1 MIRQLLADIRIAR
14 RMLARD
20 WRSGELYILAVA
32 LIIATASV
40 SSVGFFVER
49 VQKAMDQQASEL
61 LAADLVVGSTRPVAA
76 EYTDEARRLNLKLAQ
91 VMSFRSVVMSTV
103 APQLVEVKAVSNN
116 YPLRGRI
123 KIASIPFSEV
133 SDTVTHGPPPGE
145 VWVEE
150 SLLHRLSLSVGNT
163 VMLGARTLRISHIL
177 VYEPDRG
184 GDMFNIAPRVLMHTD
199 DVAETGLLGPGAR
212 VNYRLL
218 LAGQPAS
225 VLDYRHWFAR
235 QKERGRTEGLRLLS
249 ARDGRPEIRT
259 ALERARHF
267 LGLAALVS
275 VFLAGV
281 AIATTTR
288 RFIQRHLD
296 TSAILRCVGATQA
309 RILRLFF
316 AEMLYL
322 ALLATSVGCLLG
334 FAAQFVISLI
344 LGRLFLL
351 QLPAT
356 GFNAIAMGYATG
368 IILLL
373 GFALPPLLAL
383 KQVSPLRVLRR
394 DLSMASVQGRVVY
407 AGVLLS
413 LIALLYL
420 QTGQMALVAW
430 VLLGMSASVVLLGLC
445 AYALVIGLR
454 RSRHLG
460 GVGWRFGLANIA
472 RRPLISVVQIVA
484 LGIGLMVMLT
494 LSIVRL
500 DLLDGWQASLPDNAP
515 NHFLINIQTTQV
527 DGIKQYLSKYE
538 LSQVELYPMVRARLR
553 RINGIEV
560 SPDEYPDGRARHL
573 LTREFNLSWAEQMQ
587 SDNRLTSGRWWSAAD
602 RGKPWISLEQGLA
615 DTLGI
620 KLHDSLTFNVNG
632 VEQTFTVESLRTVEW
647 DSFNVNFFT
656 IVNPGNLDPESASWV
671 TSVYISPEQKRL
683 LSQLVLLY
691 PNLTIIDI
699 AAILDQVRAVIDR
712 VTLAV
717 EFIFIFTIIAG
728 VVVLLAA
735 IQASHDERRFEGA
748 VLRTLGASRRILLA
762 GLGSEFLVLGIIAGL
777 LAGVSASGV
786 SWILATRIFHF
797 SFHFDPYV
805 IIAGLV
811 IGPGIVGIAGLLG
824 TRSVLSQ
831 PPLLTLR
838 GI

>member
-1 MIRQLLADIRIAR
+1 
-14 RMLARD
+14 MLARD
-20 WRSGELYILAVA
+20 WRGGELYILAAA

-49 VQKAMDQQASEL
+49 VQKAMDQQAAEL
-61 LAADLVVGSTRPVAA
+61 LAADLVVGSTRPIAT
-76 EYTDEARRLNLKLAQ
+76 EYTDEAQRLSMEQAQ
-91 VMSFRSVVMSTV
+91 VMSFRSVVISET
-103 APQLVEVKAVSNN
+103 APQLVEVKAVSDS
-116 YPLRGRI
+116 YPLRGQI
-123 KIASIPFSEV
+123 KVAATPFAEV
-133 SDTVTHGPPPGE
+133 HDTVTHGPARGE

-150 SLLHRLSLSVGNT
+150 GLLQRLSLSVGNT
-163 VMLGARTLRISHIL
+163 LLLGARTLRISHIL
-177 VYEPDRG
+177 IYEPDRG
-184 GDMFNIAPRVLMHTD
+184 GDMFSIAPRVMMHAD
-199 DVAETGLLGPGAR
+199 DVAATGLIGPGSR
-212 VNYRLL
+212 VSYRLL
-218 LAGQPAS
+218 LAGPPPA
-225 VLDYRHWFAR
+225 LAEYRRWFER
-235 QKERGRTEGLRLLS
+235 QEKRGKTEGLRLLS
-249 ARDGRPEIRT
+249 AHDGRPEIRT

-267 LGLAALVS
+267 LGLAALIS

-296 TSAILRCVGATQA
+296 TSAILRCAGATQG

-322 ALLATSVGCLLG
+322 ALLASTVGCLLG
-334 FAAQFVISLI
+334 FAAQFVISQI
-344 LGRLFLL
+344 LDRLFLL

-356 GFNAIAMGYATG
+356 GFNAIAIAYVTG

-383 KQVSPLRVLRR
+383 KRVSPLRVLRR
-394 DLSMASVQGRVVY
+394 DLSTASVQGGVVY
-407 AGVLLS
+407 GGVLLS

-420 QTGQMALVAW
+420 QTGQPALVAW
-430 VLLGMSASVVLLGLC
+430 SLLGMSGAVLLLGLC
-445 AYALVIGLR
+445 AYGLVIGLR

-460 GVGWRFGLANIA
+460 GAGWRFGLANIA
-472 RRPLISVVQIVA
+472 RRPLVSVVQIVA
-484 LGIGLMVMLT
+484 LGIGLMVMLL

-500 DLLDGWQASLPDNAP
+500 DLLDDWQASLPDNAP
-515 NHFLINIQTTQV
+515 NHFLINIQTDQV
-527 DGIKQYLSKYE
+527 DGIKQFLTKYE
-538 LSQVELYPMVRARLR
+538 ISRVELYPMVRARLR

-560 SPDEYPDGRARHL
+560 SPDDYPDERARHL

-587 SDNRLTSGRWWSAAD
+587 SDNRLQSGRWWTAAD
-602 RGKPWISLEQGLA
+602 AGKPWLSLEQGLA
-615 DTLGI
+615 ETLGI

-632 VEQTFTVESLRTVEW
+632 AEQTFSVESLRAVEW

-656 IVNPGNLDPESASWV
+656 IVNPGILDPGAASWV
-671 TSVYISPEQKRL
+671 TSVYIAPDQKRL

-728 VVVLLAA
+728 VIVLLAA
-735 IQASHDERRFEGA
+735 VQASQDERRYEGA

-762 GLGSEFLVLGIIAGL
+762 GLSSEFLVLGIIAGL
-777 LAGVSASGV
+777 LAGVSATGV
-786 SWILATRIFHF
+786 SWLLATTVFHF
-797 SFHFDPYV
+797 PFRFDAHV
-805 IIAGLV
+805 IIAGL
-811 IGPGIVGIAGLLG
+811 IMGAGIVSIAGMLG

-831 PPLLTLR
+831 PPLLILR
-838 GI
+838 GA